1 MPQASLLSLL
11 EAPEVQSP
19 VAWFVLLSTHYAA
32 RLASVENELIQ
43 EKIRPLRLPVP
54 PAPGIGHLELRACLA
69 ELRRRVARPT
79 AFDAYALGV
88 LKGLDRTLADLPR
101 ALTDAEIVAGCDGRA
116 YRVRPL
122 VNPIADHAQR
132 SVPPSARQGTMAAY
146 AHRMTLVP
154 VEGPGEHTI
163 ACVNVQ
169 AAAPAVF
176 KRLLAA
182 ARSGLSVALT
192 PFDGRIDY
200 AGLDD
205 YLARRVDFAVFKD
218 PRNESDLVTQAMAA
232 VEAAAEA
239 RATLLVFPEL
249 ALSPAMLA
257 AIRARLASHGPDG
270 HPILTVAGLCH
281 APLPSGGLHVN
292 EAVLLG
298 PSGDEIWRHRKLR
311 RFTDAAAVPEHIETG
326 FTLGVIETP
335 CGNLATPI
343 CLDVFAHET
352 KELLLTSHAT
362 VLLVPSLSPKVNA
375 HQTAASEFAADRS
388 GSTFLCNRT
397 VNGYADDAPSFYL
410 VPRSPGDEGDGR
422 RAHLPGNK
430 YLLFKLLE

>member
-1 MPQASLLSLL
+1 MPRASLLSRL
-11 EAPEVQSP
+11 EAPEAQSP
-19 VAWFVLLSTHYAA
+19 VAWFVLLHTHYAA
-32 RLASVENELIQ
+32 RLASVENDLVRG
-43 EKIRPLRLPVP
+43 KIRPLKLPIP
-54 PAPGIGHLELRACLA
+54 PAFGLGHMELLACLA
-69 ELRRRVARPT
+69 ELRGLVSQPT

-88 LKGLDRTLADLPR
+88 LKGLDRTLTDVPQS
-101 ALTDAEIVAGCDGRA
+101 LTDAEVVAGCDGRA

-122 VNPIADHAQR
+122 ANPIADHARR

-154 VEGPGEHTI
+154 VEGPGEYTI
-163 ACVNVQ
+163 ACVNLQ

-182 ARSGLSVALT
+182 ARGEFSVALS
-192 PFDGRIDY
+192 PFEGCIDY

-205 YLARRVDFAVFKD
+205 YLARKVDFAVFKD
-218 PRNESDLVTQAMAA
+218 PRNEGDLVAQATAA

-239 RATLLVFPEL
+239 RASLLVFPEL
-249 ALSPAMLA
+249 ALSPVMLSA
-257 AIRARLASHGPDG
+257 VRDRLASHGADG

-281 APLPSGGLHVN
+281 APFPSGGLHVN

-298 PSGDEIWRHRKLR
+298 PNGAEIWRHRKLR
-311 RFTDAAAVPEHIETG
+311 RFTDAEAVPEHIETG

-343 CLDVFAHET
+343 CLDVFAHEA

-375 HQTAASEFAADRS
+375 HETAASEFAADRS

-410 VPRSPGDEGDGR
+410 VPRRPGHKGNGSTPHLR
-422 RAHLPGNK
+422 RDKH
-430 YLLFKLLE
+430 LLFRLLE

>member
-1 MPQASLLSLL
+1 MY
-11 EAPEVQSP
+11 
-19 VAWFVLLSTHYAA
+19 THYAA
-32 RLASVENELIQ
+32 RLASVENALVR
-43 EKIRPLRLPVP
+43 EKVRPLRLPVP
-54 PAPGIGHLELRACLA
+54 PPAGIGHLKLRACLA
-69 ELRRRVARPT
+69 ELRGLVARPT

-88 LKGLDRTLADLPR
+88 LKGLDRTLTDVPR
-101 ALTDAEIVAGCDGRA
+101 AVTDAELVTGCDGRA

-146 AHRMTLVP
+146 AHRMTVVP

-163 ACVNVQ
+163 ACVNLQ

-182 ARSGLSVALT
+182 ARSELNAALA
-192 PFDGRIDY
+192 PFEGRIDY
-200 AGLDD
+200 AGLAD
-205 YLARRVDFAVFKD
+205 YLARKVDFAVFKD
-218 PRNESDLVTQAMAA
+218 PHNESDLVAQATAA

-249 ALSPAMLA
+249 AFSPAMLA
-257 AIRARLASHGPDG
+257 AVRARLASHGVDG

-281 APLPSGGLHVN
+281 APLPSGGVHVN

-311 RFTDAAAVPEHIETG
+311 RFTDAGAVPEHIETG

-375 HQTAASEFAADRS
+375 HQTAASEFAAARS

-397 VNGYADDAPSFYL
+397 VTGYADDAPSFYL
-410 VPRSPGDEGDGR
+410 VPRPPGHKGDGLSV
-422 RAHLPGNK
+422 HLPSNK
-430 YLLFKLLE
+430 HLLFRLLE